1 MRLIPD
7 KLCAR
12 LWPIKFFAAFNFFA
26 SFAAVP
32 VAFSL
37 VIFSNTFRTLVRLI
51 TVHAYGAMS
60 GEKVI

>member
-1 MRLIPD
+1 MRAVMAD
-7 KLCAR
+7 K
-12 LWPIKFFAAFNFFA
+12 IFAAFNFFA

-60 GEKVI
+60 VEKVI